1 MWIWSTIDFPDLTLS
16 TFTYTTTCLLV
27 NRVYKTFYL
36 LFVVVVFNYIL
47 KGTFEGEKFE
57 WVVLKSVWHLWDC
70 WRLKIV
76 GSTSSY
82 GLFVL
87 FLPSLVNRM
96 HCANR
101 IKIRYISV
109 LFVAKEWLYVNERV
123 LKILFSMHFDVIRT
137 TITWRKKTWVLILHH
152 LISPFFLQIC
162 YKLYFIFYNA
172 LAYCMMMCSN
182 KVNEGKKI
190 KSQNGKR
197 RSFKHKKKCFLPIK
211 FDISHTHTRIMF
223 SIGTF

>member
-1 MWIWSTIDFPDLTLS
+1 MLAAILILLDRHYNVCGCGQQKISQIWHS

-36 LFVVVVFNYIL
+36 PFLLLLFFQL
-47 KGTFEGEKFE
+47 HFERPFLRERKV
-57 WVVLKSVWHLWDC
+57 WVSCVEVCVTPLRL
-70 WRLKIV
+70 LKIENI

-109 LFVAKEWLYVNERV
+109 LFVAKEWW
-123 LKILFSMHFDVIRT
+123 SSD
-137 TITWRKKTWVLILHH
+137 
-152 LISPFFLQIC
+152 
-162 YKLYFIFYNA
+162 
-172 LAYCMMMCSN
+172 CMLMREC
-182 KVNEGKKI
+182 
-190 KSQNGKR
+190 
-197 RSFKHKKKCFLPIK
+197 
-211 FDISHTHTRIMF
+211 
-223 SIGTF
+223 